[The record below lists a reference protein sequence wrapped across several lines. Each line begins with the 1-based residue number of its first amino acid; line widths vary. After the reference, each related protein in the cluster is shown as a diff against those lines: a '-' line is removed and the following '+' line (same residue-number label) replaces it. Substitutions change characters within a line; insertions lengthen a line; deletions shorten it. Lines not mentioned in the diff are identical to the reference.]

1 MLSPTPTAERRE
13 QLLGLVAEKT
23 VALLCEVQ
31 QRAFEAQTAA
41 DTALLCDTLTKLARS
56 ARQSVA
62 LHGKLEKDRLRGE
75 QETAKTR
82 TQVHALA
89 VKQRKRQLQRGVEAV
104 LCADWDPEIE
114 DGDEESYDL
123 DRSLRERLDDISE
136 EEDFLDLDPDL
147 LIARLC
153 EELAVEAARADAVL
167 APHKAAASAAPR
179 APGPAPGSRPNGH
192 DQAPPPA
199 DTS

>member
-1 MLSPTPTAERRE
+1 MSDPTPTAERRE
-13 QLLGLVAEKT
+13 QLLGIVAEKT

-75 QETAKTR
+75 PEAAKAR
-82 TQVHALA
+82 AEVHAVA
-89 VKQRKRQLQRGVEAV
+89 VKRRKLELQHSVEEV
-104 LCADWDPEIE
+104 LCADWDPEIDDD
-114 DGDEESYDL
+114 DGESYHL
-123 DRSLRERLDDISE
+123 LGLVQERLDDVSE
-136 EEDFLDLDPDL
+136 EEDFLDLDPDQ

-167 APHKAAASAAPR
+167 APHKAAASVAP
-179 APGPAPGSRPNGH
+179 PKPSPAPGSRANSH
-192 DQAPPPA
+192 TREPPTA
-199 DTS
+199 NTS